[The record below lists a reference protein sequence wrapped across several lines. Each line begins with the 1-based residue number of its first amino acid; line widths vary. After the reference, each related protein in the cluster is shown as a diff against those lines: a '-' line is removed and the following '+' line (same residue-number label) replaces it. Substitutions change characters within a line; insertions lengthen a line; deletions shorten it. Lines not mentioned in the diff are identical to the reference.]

1 MPGKHGTDW
10 QLEALRS
17 SLGAALDGVAVEVL
31 AEIDSTNSELMRRA
45 RDGRLEPV
53 LLVAEH
59 QSAGRGRLGREWFS
73 DPQARDL
80 TFSLG
85 LPLSPPQ
92 WAGLSLVVGV
102 SIAQSLHPD
111 LRLKWPNDVWWERRK
126 LAGILVETTRTGNA
140 NHVII
145 GVGVNARRPR
155 ARHLR
160 TPAAWLGEVRPDLNA
175 ALALMQIAAPLVQ
188 SIKAFEMH
196 GFAPFQAR
204 FNALDA
210 LAGQFITLSDGS
222 SGIADGVNH
231 LGALRVQVAGGTM
244 EIISSEV
251 SVHPQSELTL
261 NTL

>member
-10 QLEALRS
+10 LLEALRP
-17 SLGAALDGVAVEVL
+17 SLAAELDGVAVEVL
-31 AEIDSTNSELMRRA
+31 PEIDSTNSELMRRA

-53 LLVAEH
+53 VLVAER
-59 QSAGRGRLGREWFS
+59 QSAGRGRFGREWFS
-73 DPQARDL
+73 GPTASDL
-80 TFSLG
+80 TFSIG

-92 WAGLSLVVGV
+92 WSGLSLVVGL

-126 LAGILVETTRTGNA
+126 LAGILVETTRAGNA
-140 NHVII
+140 SHVII
-145 GVGVNARRPR
+145 GVGLNVQRPR
-155 ARHLR
+155 AEQLR
-160 TPAAWLGEVRPDLNA
+160 TPAAWLGEVRPDLHA
-175 ALALMQIAAPLVQ
+175 ALALMQIAAPLVRAV
-188 SIKAFEMH
+188 KAFETH

-231 LGALRVQVAGGTM
+231 LGALRVQVADGTM
-244 EIISSEV
+244 EVISTEV
-251 SVHPQSELTL
+251 SVHAQSKPSL
-261 NTL
+261 NTV